1 MERIAIYTCIIGAYD
16 KLQQPAVVAPDVDFI
31 CFVGKGEKH
40 CEQDGAWQIKELD
53 VDIAD
58 PQLLSRYPKTHPHVL
73 LSQYEVSLW
82 IDGNIAIT
90 DAGIYKALHTK
101 QCAGVGYS
109 GVAHPTRD
117 CVYAEARKCR
127 DMKYISDFALLK
139 VWIWLFLHGERQH
152 KGLMENNIIFRRH
165 NRPEIIALDELWWER
180 INNFCRRDQ
189 ISFMWC
195 LRRCGVPRDYLLP
208 PGQSSR
214 NHPGLKYL
222 QHK

>member
-40 CEQDGAWQIKELD
+40 CEQDGAWQIRELD

-90 DAGIYKALHTK
+90 DAGIYKCVAINS
-101 QCAGVGYS
+101 AGATELFYS
-109 GVAHPTRD
+109 LQV
-117 CVYAEARKCR
+117 
-127 DMKYISDFALLK
+127 
-139 VWIWLFLHGERQH
+139 HG
-152 KGLMENNIIFRRH
+152 
-165 NRPEIIALDELWWER
+165 
-180 INNFCRRDQ
+180 
-189 ISFMWC
+189 
-195 LRRCGVPRDYLLP
+195 
-208 PGQSSR
+208 
-214 NHPGLKYL
+214 
-222 QHK
+222 